1 MNHQPRQRHRLIA
14 RRTHSQTNDVGEW
27 VRARDRRRHRLIPA
41 IILLLFALVAVS
53 VQPHVYAGPST
64 VDSQTVASESMRN
77 RSPEIPNPANKHAV
91 SAATTSTPVPSP
103 TPTDTP
109 PSVVLTAKAA
119 YAVDVTANA
128 QLYAKNANAQLAPAS
143 TTKII
148 TAIVTL
154 QHVSPTAQVTI
165 EQGDTVNWN
174 VYSHMGLIAGDVV
187 TVQDLLAGMLLNS
200 GGDAA
205 LALSRYVG
213 EQLPATSASDP
224 RQRFVDEMNRE
235 ASQLGMSKSH
245 FVNPDGRDA
254 PGHVSTAHDLA
265 LAAAHLFNYQLLQQ
279 LVDTR
284 TLTVSIKGPNA
295 RDITL
300 HNTNELL
307 GTPGVHGVKTGTTD
321 NAGECLII
329 AAWRGTDRVITVVLG
344 STDRY
349 ADTAKLYK
357 YLDSEFRWVQLG
369 RGGDLQAL
377 NTELS
382 SKGYSLAIRKTVL
395 LTSAQ
400 ASRLRYNL
408 TLNPVTSDSP
418 FAAQGEVVFLIGSEP
433 ILRLSVYKGD
443 PFAGG
448 G

>member
-1 MNHQPRQRHRLIA
+1 MNQQAGQRRRLTP
-14 RRTHSQTNDVGEW
+14 RRTPSHSNRIADGM
-27 VRARDRRRHRLIPA
+27 RRGDRRRCWLIPA
-41 IILLLFALVAVS
+41 IILVLFALVTVS
-53 VQPHVYAGPST
+53 LQPHVYAGPST
-64 VDSQTVASESMRN
+64 SNSQTGAAGGVRYQSPKLSDLAD
-77 RSPEIPNPANKHAV
+77 RSTTQ
-91 SAATTSTPVPSP
+91 AATTTAPDTSATP
-103 TPTDTP
+103 TPP
-109 PSVVLTAKAA
+109 PPAVTLTAKAA

-128 QLYAKNANAQLAPAS
+128 QLYAKNANTQLAPAS

-148 TAIVTL
+148 TAIVTV
-154 QHVSPTAQVTI
+154 QHVSPAAEVTI
-165 EQGDTVNWN
+165 EPGDTVNWN

-213 EQLPATSASDP
+213 AQLPATSVSDP

-235 ASQLGMSKSH
+235 ASRLGMSKSH

-254 PGHVSTAHDLA
+254 AGHVSTAHDLA
-265 LAAAHLFNYQLLQQ
+265 LAAAHLFNYQVLQK

-284 TLTVSIKGPNA
+284 TMTVSVKGPNP

-307 GTPGVHGVKTGTTD
+307 GTPDVHGVKTGTTD
-321 NAGECLII
+321 NAGQCLII

-349 ADTAKLYK
+349 ADTAKLFSYV
-357 YLDSEFRWVQLG
+357 DNEFRWIQLG

-377 NTELS
+377 NAELA
-382 SKGYSLAIRKTVL
+382 SKGYSMAVRKTVL
-395 LTSAQ
+395 LTSGQ
-400 ASRLRYNL
+400 ASQLRYGL
-408 TLNPVTSDSP
+408 SLNPITSDSP

-433 ILRLSVYKGD
+433 ILRLSVYMGD